1 MVLAPSYFD
10 TKPDSKFP
18 GITDSIY
25 IATNSGEKKDWDR
38 VKKQIS
44 MVVHSLRSAV
54 SVLSPLEV

>member
-10 TKPDSKFP
+10 AKPNNKFP
-18 GITDSIY
+18 GITDSIK
-25 IATNSGEKKDWDR
+25 IAANSGKKKDWER

-44 MVVHSLRSAV
+44 MVIHALRSAV